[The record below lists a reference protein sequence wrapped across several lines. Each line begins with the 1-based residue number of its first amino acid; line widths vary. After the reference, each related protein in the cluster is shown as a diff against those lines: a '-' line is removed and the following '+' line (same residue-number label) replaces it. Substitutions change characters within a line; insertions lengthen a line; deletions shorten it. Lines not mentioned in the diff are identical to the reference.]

1 MSLSQMT
8 LDRFRFHK
16 KGKPGQDEGEGS
28 DKRPCTPENTIDM
41 DCIPET
47 PQSQQPSPASPVV
60 IAAKKKKKHG
70 HALQYS
76 DSDGEGSPK
85 PVKNG
90 NILKGR
96 KINKKRNN
104 AAVVISDESSD
115 DDDEEDED
123 EEDGTSQP
131 VAGRPSSS
139 TSGYCSNGEGR
150 AVARDT
156 EDKVAHLQEIFPEQ
170 SREELLEVI
179 LDTSCLESAVAAA
192 FKLFSND
199 DETTHAPTR
208 RKRQRVESQESNDS
222 VESDRPSKKQCTP
235 FKKTEGNAEGSGC
248 GKKTSVSAKLR
259 KFRFDVPVDLTEES
273 TSSSSQEPPD
283 LLPMKE
289 EKAESPGTPIVKHRS
304 KLRKLRVAVF
314 DESDEEEDQK
324 TGENSKP
331 TNDKLTTL
339 SRPSSPNSVLRC
351 IRVDNGPTPGV
362 STASVSP
369 RKQTARKSTNSRSEE
384 SPRGTSNRT
393 ASLLGLNED
402 VVQNGETQDSDVT
415 VINSQGRE
423 MLVEQLQEFFPDMPR
438 EDIVAALEAENW
450 DQEAAASS
458 LSIRMEK
465 DQEEP
470 GERSSRRKQ
479 KLNPRKEPP
488 AETVAG
494 TSKQKKKPK
503 PSKKKPKYAD
513 SDDDDDGGDAYGS
526 DDDLDD
532 SYGEDEEDEDDMP
545 SEKQVALLSLFSDAT
560 LEELMTV
567 PGCSKKKAEVIMAAR
582 PFKGWKDIVEKFSTT
597 TGLSCTILWS
607 GQVLLK
613 ERQVIKRL
621 MDQCHKI
628 SKAHQKIVTSQM
640 GRSLE
645 HEDDEGD
652 MQLTEQPGN
661 MSQSLQLKPY
671 QLVGLNWLAL
681 LHSQGINGILADEM
695 GLGKTAQA
703 ISFLAYLLEQGDDGP
718 HVIIVPSSTIDNWV
732 RELAVW
738 CPDLKVLI
746 YYGNQMDRQA
756 MRDDILEGVEEFHV
770 LITTYQCCVGTATDR
785 TLFRKVGFN
794 YAILDEGHMLKNM
807 QTQRYQQLLRIRS
820 ERRLLLTGTPIQ
832 NNLLELMS
840 LLNFIMPDMFSARTT
855 ELRRMFAAAPKGK
868 SESKFQRERIR
879 HAKRIMQPFVLR
891 RLKRDVLT
899 QLPKKHEQVERC
911 PMTDKQVELYSDLKA
926 RLSRSLK
933 TEDGSSTLSGAMMQL
948 RKMANHPLLHR
959 TYYTLDMLRD
969 MSKLMLK
976 EPTHHDA
983 SADLIFEDMEV
994 MSDFELNNLCKMYAS
1009 LNEYTLSP
1017 DLLLDSGKFRL
1028 LDRLL
1033 PEMAERGD
1041 RVLLF
1046 SQLTMML
1053 DIVEPYLKRRKYK
1066 YVRLDGQT
1074 PVPERLQLI
1083 DKYNNN
1089 PDIFIFLLST
1099 RAGGLGINLTSANTV
1114 ILHDIDFNP
1123 YNDKQAEDRC
1133 HRVGQTKDVQVMRL
1147 VSAGTVEEAILQ
1159 CAEHKLQLE
1168 QDMTS
1173 TEDEN
1178 AEIPSDMAKLLRQC
1192 LDL

>member
-1 MSLSQMT
+1 M
-8 LDRFRFHK
+8 
-16 KGKPGQDEGEGS
+16 
-28 DKRPCTPENTIDM
+28 
-41 DCIPET
+41 
-47 PQSQQPSPASPVV
+47 
-60 IAAKKKKKHG
+60 
-70 HALQYS
+70 
-76 DSDGEGSPK
+76 
-85 PVKNG
+85 
-90 NILKGR
+90 
-96 KINKKRNN
+96 
-104 AAVVISDESSD
+104 ISDDSSDND
-115 DDDEEDED
+115 DDDDV
-123 EEDGTSQP
+123 TSHP

-139 TSGYCSNGEGR
+139 TSGYCSNGEGG
-150 AVARDT
+150 AVARET
-156 EDKVAHLQEIFPEQ
+156 EDKLAHLQEIFPEQ
-170 SREELLEVI
+170 SREELLPVI
-179 LDTSCLESAVAAA
+179 LDTSGLESAVAAA

-199 DETTHAPTR
+199 IDEEPTYAPTR

-222 VESDRPSKKQCTP
+222 LESDHPSKKQCTP
-235 FKKTEGNAEGSGC
+235 FKKAGVKPCSSGSGNAE
-248 GKKTSVSAKLR
+248 KKTSVSTKLR
-259 KFRFDVPVDLTEES
+259 KFRFDVPVDLTEDS
-273 TSSSSQEPPD
+273 TSGGSQEQSD
-283 LLPMKE
+283 SITLKD
-289 EKAESPGTPIVKHRS
+289 EKTESPGTPIKHRS
-304 KLRKLRVAVF
+304 KLQKLRVF

-324 TGENSKP
+324 TIEDSKP
-331 TNDKLTTL
+331 SNNKLTMLT
-339 SRPSSPNSVLRC
+339 RPSSPNSVLRC
-351 IRVDNGPTPGV
+351 IRVEDS
-362 STASVSP
+362 STP
-369 RKQTARKSTNSRSEE
+369 RKQTARKSTNSSRSAVQE
-384 SPRGTSNRT
+384 SPQGAVNRT
-393 ASLLGLNED
+393 AALLGLNED
-402 VVQNGETQDSDVT
+402 VGQNGETQDSDVT

-423 MLVEQLQEFFPDMPR
+423 MLVEQLQEFFPDMPK

-458 LSIRMEK
+458 LSYRMEK
-465 DQEEP
+465 DQE
-470 GERSSRRKQ
+470 ERSSRRKQ

-488 AETVAG
+488 VETEAS

-503 PSKKKPKYAD
+503 PSKKKKYAD
-513 SDDDDDGGDAYGS
+513 SDDDDDDGDAYGS

-532 SYGEDEEDEDDMP
+532 SYGEEDEEGEDMP

-560 LEELMTV
+560 LEELTTV

-582 PFKGWKDIVEKFSTT
+582 PFRNWKDIVEKFSETS
-597 TGLSCTILWS
+597 GLNLTILWS

-628 SKAHQKIVTSQM
+628 SKAHQRIVTSQM

-652 MQLTEQPGN
+652 IQLTEQPGN

-703 ISFLAYLLEQGDDGP
+703 ISFLAYLLEQGDEGP
-718 HVIIVPSSTIDNWV
+718 HLIVVPSSTLDNWV
-732 RELAVW
+732 RELALW

-756 MRDDILEGVEEFHV
+756 MRDDILEGVEDFHV
-770 LITTYQCCVGTATDR
+770 LVTTYQCCVGSATDR
-785 TLFRKVGFN
+785 TLFKKVQFN

-840 LLNFIMPDMFSARTT
+840 LLNFIMPHMFSARTT
-855 ELRRMFAAAPKGK
+855 ELRRMFAAKGK
-868 SESKFQRERIR
+868 SESKFQRERIE

-911 PMTDKQVELYSDLKA
+911 PMTDTQVELYNDLKA

-959 TYYTLDMLRD
+959 TYYTLDKLRD
-969 MSKLMLK
+969 MSKRMLK

-983 SADLIFEDMEV
+983 NADLIFEDMEV
-994 MSDFELNNLCKMYAS
+994 MSDFELNNLCKMYSS
-1009 LNEYTLSP
+1009 LSEYTLSP

-1028 LDRLL
+1028 LDSLL
-1033 PEMAERGD
+1033 PDMAERGD

-1074 PVPERLQLI
+1074 AVTERLQLI
-1083 DKYNNN
+1083 DQYNND

-1133 HRVGQTKDVQVMRL
+1133 HRVGQTKEVRVMRL

-1173 TEDEN
+1173 NEDEN

>member
-1 MSLSQMT
+1 MSLQMT

-16 KGKPGQDEGEGS
+16 KGKPGQDQGEGS
-28 DKRPCTPENTIDM
+28 DSRPCTPENLIDV

-47 PQSQQPSPASPVV
+47 PQSQQPSPASPVF
-60 IAAKKKKKHG
+60 IAAKKK
-70 HALQYS
+70 
-76 DSDGEGSPK
+76 P
-85 PVKNG
+85 
-90 NILKGR
+90 
-96 KINKKRNN
+96 RNH
-104 AAVVISDESSD
+104 AAVVVSDDESSD
-115 DDDEEDED
+115 NDAADEDDEEDK
-123 EEDGTSQP
+123 TTLP

-139 TSGYCSNGEGR
+139 TSGYCSNGEGG
-150 AVARDT
+150 AVARET
-156 EDKVAHLQEIFPEQ
+156 EDKVSHLQEIFPEQ

-192 FKLFSND
+192 FKLSYKK
-199 DETTHAPTR
+199 EKTT
-208 RKRQRVESQESNDS
+208 
-222 VESDRPSKKQCTP
+222 KKQCTP
-235 FKKTEGNAEGSGC
+235 LKKTEGNTEGSR
-248 GKKTSVSAKLR
+248 KKASVSAKLR
-259 KFRFDVPVDLTEES
+259 KFRFDVPVDLTEEGA
-273 TSSSSQEPPD
+273 SSSSQGLSD
-283 LLPMKE
+283 STPMKE
-289 EKAESPGTPIVKHRS
+289 EKCDSPGTPIKHGS

-314 DESDEEEDQK
+314 DESDEEGDKK
-324 TGENSKP
+324 TDGDSEPSNH
-331 TNDKLTTL
+331 KLKSSTL
-339 SRPSSPNSVLRC
+339 TRPSSPNSVLRC
-351 IRVDNGPTPGV
+351 IRIEDRNEKD
-362 STASVSP
+362 SP
-369 RKQTARKSTNSRSEE
+369 R
-384 SPRGTSNRT
+384 
-393 ASLLGLNED
+393 
-402 VVQNGETQDSDVT
+402 ETQDSDVT
-415 VINSQGRE
+415 EIDSQARE
-423 MLVEQLQEFFPDMPR
+423 MLVGELQEFFPDMPK

-458 LSIRMEK
+458 LSYRMEK
-465 DQEEP
+465 DQEVN
-470 GERSSRRKQ
+470 ERPSRRKQ

-503 PSKKKPKYAD
+503 PSTKKPKYAD
-513 SDDDDDGGDAYGS
+513 SDDDDDGDAYGS

-532 SYGEDEEDEDDMP
+532 SFGEDDEDAEDMP
-545 SEKQVALLSLFSDAT
+545 SEKQVALLSLFSEST

-582 PFKGWKDIVEKFSTT
+582 PFKNWKNIVDKFSTT
-597 TGLSCTILWS
+597 AGLSLTILWS

-628 SKAHQKIVTSQM
+628 SKAHQRIVTSQM

-652 MQLTEQPGN
+652 IQLTEQPGN
-661 MSQSLQLKPY
+661 VNQSMQLKPY

-681 LHSQGINGILADEM
+681 LHSQGTNGILADEM

-718 HVIIVPSSTIDNWV
+718 HLIIVPSSTLDNWV
-732 RELAVW
+732 RELAQW

-746 YYGNQMDRQA
+746 YYGSQMDRQA
-756 MRDDILEGVEEFHV
+756 MRDDILEGVEDFHV
-770 LITTYQCCVGTATDR
+770 LVTTYQCCVGSATDR
-785 TLFRKVGFN
+785 TLFNKKVAFH

-855 ELRRMFAAAPKGK
+855 ELRRMFASVSKGK
-868 SESKFQRERIR
+868 SESKFQRERIE

-899 QLPKKHEQVERC
+899 QLPKKHEQVEHC
-911 PMTDKQVELYSDLKA
+911 PMTDKQVELYADLKA
-926 RLSRSLK
+926 KLSRSLK
-933 TEDGSSTLSGAMMQL
+933 TEDGSSTFSGAMMQL

-959 TYYTLDMLRD
+959 TYYTLDTLRD

-983 SADLIFEDMEV
+983 NADLIFEDMEV

-1009 LNEYTLSP
+1009 LNEYTLPP

-1074 PVPERLQLI
+1074 PV
-1083 DKYNNN
+1083 
-1089 PDIFIFLLST
+1089 
-1099 RAGGLGINLTSANTV
+1099 
-1114 ILHDIDFNP
+1114 
-1123 YNDKQAEDRC
+1123 
-1133 HRVGQTKDVQVMRL
+1133 
-1147 VSAGTVEEAILQ
+1147 
-1159 CAEHKLQLE
+1159 
-1168 QDMTS
+1168 
-1173 TEDEN
+1173 TE
-1178 AEIPSDMAKLLRQC
+1178 S
-1192 LDL
+1192 

>member
-1 MSLSQMT
+1 MS
-8 LDRFRFHK
+8 
-16 KGKPGQDEGEGS
+16 
-28 DKRPCTPENTIDM
+28 
-41 DCIPET
+41 
-47 PQSQQPSPASPVV
+47 
-60 IAAKKKKKHG
+60 
-70 HALQYS
+70 
-76 DSDGEGSPK
+76 SPK
-85 PVKNG
+85 PVRNG
-90 NILKGR
+90 HIQRGRNI
-96 KINKKRNN
+96 NM
-104 AAVVISDESSD
+104 E
-115 DDDEEDED
+115 
-123 EEDGTSQP
+123 
-131 VAGRPSSS
+131 SS
-139 TSGYCSNGEGR
+139 TSGYCSNGEGG
-150 AVARDT
+150 AVARET
-156 EDKVAHLQEIFPEQ
+156 EDKLAHLQEIFPEQ
-170 SREELLEVI
+170 SREELLPVI
-179 LDTSCLESAVAAA
+179 LDTSGLESAVAAA

-199 DETTHAPTR
+199 IDEEPTYAPTR

-222 VESDRPSKKQCTP
+222 LESDHPSKKQCTP
-235 FKKTEGNAEGSGC
+235 FKKAEGKPSTSSGNTE
-248 GKKTSVSAKLR
+248 KKTSVSTKLR
-259 KFRFDVPVDLTEES
+259 KFRFDVPVDLTEDS
-273 TSSSSQEPPD
+273 TSGGSQEQSD
-283 LLPMKE
+283 SITLKD
-289 EKAESPGTPIVKHRS
+289 EKTESPGTPIKHRS
-304 KLRKLRVAVF
+304 KLQKLRVF
-314 DESDEEEDQK
+314 DESEEEDDQK
-324 TGENSKP
+324 TVEDSKP
-331 TNDKLTTL
+331 TDNKLTMLT
-339 SRPSSPNSVLRC
+339 RPSSPNSVLRC
-351 IRVDNGPTPGV
+351 IRIEEG
-362 STASVSP
+362 STP
-369 RKQTARKSTNSRSEE
+369 RKQTARKSTNSSRSSAQE
-384 SPRGTSNRT
+384 SPQGAVNRT
-393 ASLLGLNED
+393 AALLGLNED

-423 MLVEQLQEFFPDMPR
+423 MLVEQLQEFFPDMPK

-458 LSIRMEK
+458 LSYRMEK
-465 DQEEP
+465 DQE
-470 GERSSRRKQ
+470 ERSSRRKQ

-488 AETVAG
+488 VETEAG

-503 PSKKKPKYAD
+503 PKP
-513 SDDDDDGGDAYGS
+513 
-526 DDDLDD
+526 
-532 SYGEDEEDEDDMP
+532 
-545 SEKQVALLSLFSDAT
+545 SDAT
-560 LEELMTV
+560 LEELTTV

-582 PFKGWKDIVEKFSTT
+582 PFRNWKDIVEKFSETA
-597 TGLSCTILWS
+597 GLNLTILWS

-628 SKAHQKIVTSQM
+628 SKAHQRIVTSQM

-645 HEDDEGD
+645 QEDDEGD
-652 MQLTEQPGN
+652 IQLTEQPGN

-703 ISFLAYLLEQGDDGP
+703 ISFLAYLLEQGDEGP
-718 HVIIVPSSTIDNWV
+718 HLIVVPSSTLDNWV
-732 RELAVW
+732 RELALW

-746 YYGNQMDRQA
+746 YYGNQLDRQA
-756 MRDDILEGVEEFHV
+756 MRDDILEGVEDFHV
-770 LITTYQCCVGTATDR
+770 LVTTYQCCVGSATDR
-785 TLFRKVGFN
+785 TLFKKVQFN

-832 NNLLELMS
+832 NNLLELMLLLGLEPLTCSPCLQGCSCLCPQSERRLLLTGTPIQNNLITVRADVTAGIRTLNPLVHIYEAVPVCVPRSERRLLLTGTLIQNNLLELMFLLGLEPLTPYERRLLLTGTPIQNNLLELMS
-840 LLNFIMPDMFSARTT
+840 LLNFIMPHMFSARTT
-855 ELRRMFAAAPKGK
+855 ELRRMFAAVSKGK
-868 SESKFQRERIR
+868 SESKFQRERIE

-911 PMTDKQVELYSDLKA
+911 PMTDTQA

-959 TYYTLDMLRD
+959 TYYTLDKLRD
-969 MSKLMLK
+969 MSKRMLK

-983 SADLIFEDMEV
+983 NADLIFEDMEV
-994 MSDFELNNLCKMYAS
+994 MSDFELNNLCKMYSS
-1009 LNEYTLSP
+1009 LSEYTLSP

-1028 LDRLL
+1028 LDSLL
-1033 PEMAERGD
+1033 PDMAARGD

-1074 PVPERLQLI
+1074 AVTERLQLI
-1083 DKYNNN
+1083 DQYNND

-1133 HRVGQTKDVQVMRL
+1133 HRVGQTKEVRVMRL

-1173 TEDEN
+1173 NEDEN

>member
-1 MSLSQMT
+1 MSLQMT

-16 KGKPGQDEGEGS
+16 KGKPGQDQGEGS
-28 DKRPCTPENTIDM
+28 DSRPCTPENLIDV

-60 IAAKKKKKHG
+60 IAAKKK
-70 HALQYS
+70 
-76 DSDGEGSPK
+76 P
-85 PVKNG
+85 
-90 NILKGR
+90 
-96 KINKKRNN
+96 RNH
-104 AAVVISDESSD
+104 AAVVVSDDESSD
-115 DDDEEDED
+115 NDAADEDDEEDK
-123 EEDGTSQP
+123 TTLP

-139 TSGYCSNGEGR
+139 TSGYCSNGEGG
-150 AVARDT
+150 AVARET
-156 EDKVAHLQEIFPEQ
+156 EDKVSHLQEIFPEQ

-199 DETTHAPTR
+199 DEPTYDVDCIPETPQSQQPSPASPVFIAAKKKPRNHAA
-208 RKRQRVESQESNDS
+208 V
-222 VESDRPSKKQCTP
+222 VVSD
-235 FKKTEGNAEGSGC
+235 
-248 GKKTSVSAKLR
+248 
-259 KFRFDVPVDLTEES
+259 
-273 TSSSSQEPPD
+273 
-283 LLPMKE
+283 
-289 EKAESPGTPIVKHRS
+289 
-304 KLRKLRVAVF
+304 
-314 DESDEEEDQK
+314 DESSDNDAADEDDEE
-324 TGENSKP
+324 
-331 TNDKLTTL
+331 DKTTL
-339 SRPSSPNSVLRC
+339 PVAGRPSS
-351 IRVDNGPTPGV
+351 
-362 STASVSP
+362 STSGYCS
-369 RKQTARKSTNSRSEE
+369 
-384 SPRGTSNRT
+384 
-393 ASLLGLNED
+393 
-402 VVQNGETQDSDVT
+402 NGEGGAVA
-415 VINSQGRE
+415 RE
-423 MLVEQLQEFFPDMPR
+423 TEDKVSHLQEIFPEQSR
-438 EDIVAALEAENW
+438 EELLEDIVAALEVENW

-458 LSIRMEK
+458 LSYRMEK
-465 DQEEP
+465 DQDVN
-470 GERSSRRKQ
+470 ERPSRRKQ

-503 PSKKKPKYAD
+503 PSTKKPKYAD
-513 SDDDDDGGDAYGS
+513 SDDDDDGDAYGS

-532 SYGEDEEDEDDMP
+532 SFGEDDEDAEDMP
-545 SEKQVALLSLFSDAT
+545 SEKQVALLSLFSEST

-582 PFKGWKDIVEKFSTT
+582 PFKNWKNIVDKFSTT
-597 TGLSCTILWS
+597 AGLSLTILWS

-628 SKAHQKIVTSQM
+628 SKAHQRIVTSQM

-652 MQLTEQPGN
+652 IQLTEQPGN
-661 MSQSLQLKPY
+661 VNQSMQLKPY

-681 LHSQGINGILADEM
+681 LHSQGTNGILADEM

-718 HVIIVPSSTIDNWV
+718 HLIIVPSSTLDNWV
-732 RELAVW
+732 RELAQW

-746 YYGNQMDRQA
+746 YYGSQMDRQA
-756 MRDDILEGVEEFHV
+756 MRDDILEGVEDFHV
-770 LITTYQCCVGTATDR
+770 LVTTYQCCVGSATDR
-785 TLFRKVGFN
+785 TLFNKKVAFH

-855 ELRRMFAAAPKGK
+855 ELRRMFASVSKGK
-868 SESKFQRERIR
+868 SESKFQRERIE

-899 QLPKKHEQVERC
+899 QLPKKHEQVEHC
-911 PMTDKQVELYSDLKA
+911 PMTDKQVELYADLKA
-926 RLSRSLK
+926 KLSRSLK
-933 TEDGSSTLSGAMMQL
+933 TEDGSSTFSGAMMQL

-959 TYYTLDMLRD
+959 TYYTLDTLRD

-983 SADLIFEDMEV
+983 NADLIFEDMEV

-1009 LNEYTLSP
+1009 LNEYTLPP

-1074 PVPERLQLI
+1074 PVTERLQLI
-1083 DKYNNN
+1083 DQYNNN
-1089 PDIFIFLLST
+1089 TDIFIFLLST

-1133 HRVGQTKDVQVMRL
+1133 HRVGQTKYDGCKIAL
-1147 VSAGTVEEAILQ
+1147 YTVFL
-1159 CAEHKLQLE
+1159 
-1168 QDMTS
+1168 
-1173 TEDEN
+1173 
-1178 AEIPSDMAKLLRQC
+1178 
-1192 LDL
+1192 